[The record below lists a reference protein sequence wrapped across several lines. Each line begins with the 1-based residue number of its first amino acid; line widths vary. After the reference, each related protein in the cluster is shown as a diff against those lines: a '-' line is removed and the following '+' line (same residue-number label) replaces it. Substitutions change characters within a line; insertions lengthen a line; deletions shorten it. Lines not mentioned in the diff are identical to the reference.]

1 MNIFISNLR
10 IYINLYTKYHQDYI
24 MCINASYMD
33 IMYMQAYKFHP
44 HPKKAMGIDIMR
56 PHIKL
61 NIINSLYM
69 HEHNYAFYLINIFKG
84 I

>member
-1 MNIFISNLR
+1 
-10 IYINLYTKYHQDYI
+10 
-24 MCINASYMD
+24 MD

-69 HEHNYAFYLINIFKG
+69 HEHNYAFYLINAFKG